1 MALDTANRN
10 TRKDTSLVGRLKLR
24 KAERRKTDL
33 HNKKY
38 RIISRIIVII
48 FIILATFSAKT
59 MIIEFLSIKK
69 PLLNAKP
76 KLIVVN
82 EEAGF

>member
-1 MALDTANRN
+1 MDFIGAFGISCLALDTANRN

-48 FIILATFSAKT
+48 FIILATFFSKNNDNWVFKHQKAFT
-59 MIIEFLSIKK
+59 QRQT
-69 PLLNAKP
+69 
-76 KLIVVN
+76 
-82 EEAGF
+82 